1 MKNFLKTI
9 IGIVVTIVI
18 ILVIALT
25 VTGIII
31 SNKNNK
37 KINSINELVIQ
48 ESYTD
53 AYNTA
58 QQLVESG
65 MITNKKKA
73 IALYNQSICLFMKN
87 QKDSALQ
94 KLRIVYKLNPDFDRL
109 SDIDEFNTFF
119 EDYKKIKAE

>member
-1 MKNFLKTI
+1 MKKFLKTI
-9 IGIVVTIVI
+9 IGIVITIVV
-18 ILVIALT
+18 ILVITLT
-25 VTGIII
+25 VTGILI

-37 KINSINELVIQ
+37 KINAINELINQ
-48 ESYTD
+48 QSYTE
-53 AYNTA
+53 AYNSA
-58 QQLVESG
+58 QQLVESSL
-65 MITNKKKA
+65 ITNKKKA

-94 KLRIVYKLNPDFDRL
+94 KLRIVYKLNPGFDRL